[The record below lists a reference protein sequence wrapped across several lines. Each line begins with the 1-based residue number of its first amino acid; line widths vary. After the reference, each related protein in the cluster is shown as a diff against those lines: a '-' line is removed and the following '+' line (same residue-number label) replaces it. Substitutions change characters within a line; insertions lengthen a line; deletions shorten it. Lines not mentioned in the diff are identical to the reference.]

1 MLLWK
6 RGSSEAPPLP
16 SRTPPKLQNRTKGK
30 CGRSWF
36 ISRLWTEQR
45 THEHGNESLEIIQI
59 EHKQTKHEKQNE
71 TGPPRPAGQYQTT
84 EHTFIEVPVGEEKD
98 RQKDEEIKAKNF
110 PKSING
116 HK

>member
-1 MLLWK
+1 MKQGLQDLQ
-6 RGSSEAPPLP
+6 GS
-16 SRTPPKLQNRTKGK
+16 TKGQ
-30 CGRSWF
+30 ST
-36 ISRLWTEQR
+36 RL
-45 THEHGNESLEIIQI
+45 S
-59 EHKQTKHEKQNE
+59 KSQTCRAVPNDRAHVYR
-71 TGPPRPAGQYQTT
+71 GPRPAGQYQTT